1 MITRNHRVHV
11 WAIWGLIAVF
21 GILEGVA
28 WTLAGGI
35 PRRPVVLVQVV
46 AAWTVMLILAALATR
61 RIGSLSQR
69 IRVQQHNHEATLGE
83 LEQLQTQN
91 AMLEIIARSVDV
103 TLAFQA
109 LASRIARLVP
119 CDRVGLALLTESGE
133 EFQTYTARV
142 RDVERRSRPRPEIVF
157 KVEQTLLG
165 NVVRSREA
173 ALVGDIAKVAT
184 DFLDA
189 NLLNSSGF
197 GSVMIVPLVS
207 KGRAVGTLNLVQRAK
222 HAYRPEHAAAIQ
234 PIAEIFA
241 VAVIAQQ
248 LQVSL
253 GKYRS
258 TEAMSEL
265 TLSTAV
271 EMNSA
276 LQTII
281 GLCDLLERGYPDPS
295 LQRDLATVVR
305 QAQRIAGL
313 LESMRAAARE
323 RMREVEAAV
332 ADRQADIPASPEA
345 FAAEPE
351 PEVSGVAP
359 PRPRDR

>member
-1 MITRNHRVHV
+1 MRSRDHHAPV
-11 WAIWGLIAVF
+11 WVIWGLVGLF
-21 GILEGVA
+21 GVIEAVA
-28 WTLAGGI
+28 WILAGGV
-35 PRRPVVLVQVV
+35 PRRPGVLIQVGT
-46 AAWTVMLILAALATR
+46 AWIVMIALASMATR
-61 RIGSLSQR
+61 RIGSMAQR
-69 IRVQQHNHEATLGE
+69 IQAHEHTHLETLGE

-119 CDRVGLALLTESGE
+119 CDRVGLALLSEDGQ

-142 RDVERRSRPRPEIVF
+142 HEEERRARPRPEVVF
-157 KVEQTLLG
+157 KIEQTLLG

-173 ALVGDIAKVAT
+173 LIVPDVSETAA

-189 NLLNSSGF
+189 NILHSAGF
-197 GSVMIVPLVS
+197 LSALIVPLVS
-207 KGRAVGTLNLVQRAK
+207 KGRVVGTLNLVLRGK
-222 HAYRPEHAAAIQ
+222 NAYRPEHIPVIM

-258 TEAMSEL
+258 MEAMSEL
-265 TLSTAV
+265 TLGVSADI
-271 EMNSA
+271 NSA

-281 GLCDLLERGYPDPS
+281 GHCDLLQREHPDPD
-295 LQRDLATVVR
+295 LQRDLATIVR

-313 LESMRAAARE
+313 LEKMRAAAHE
-323 RMREVEAAV
+323 RMKQVEAV
-332 ADRQADIPASPEA
+332 VQAGIPSSPEA
-345 FAAEPE
+345 FGDN
-351 PEVSGVAP
+351 VTKRS
-359 PRPRDR
+359 